1 MSRSA
6 PALSP
11 LLLALAAAPAFPQ
24 AAATP
29 EGMQH
34 RHNDPMAYIASLD
47 DPERDGYQKPDE
59 VMKALALRPG
69 EVVADIGAG
78 SGYFALRFAR
88 AVGEAG
94 RVYAV
99 DISPDMVRHL
109 NRRLRDTGIR
119 NVFTVLADPDDPL
132 LPDASVDRFVI
143 VDTWHHVDEQA
154 KYLALLKRMLKPGG
168 QVVHIDFQKRELPI
182 GPPVAM
188 KIAREDLVKQM
199 EAAGFTLAAEHT
211 FLPYQ
216 YFLVFTAGARGALSP
231 PEHWSRDLLAVAAGS
246 GSSRAIAAPG
256 SSSSLLPAW

>member
-6 PALSP
+6 PALSL

-24 AAATP
+24 AAASP
-29 EGMQH
+29 ERMQH

-47 DPERDGYQKPDE
+47 DPKRDAYQKPDE

-109 NRRLRDTGIR
+109 NRRLRDVGIR

-143 VDTWHHVDEQA
+143 VDTWHHVDDQA
-154 KYLALLKRMLKPGG
+154 KYMALMKRMLKPGG

-182 GPPVAM
+182 GPPVGM

-199 EAAGFTLAAEHT
+199 EAAGFTLATEHT

-216 YFLVFTAGARGALSP
+216 YFLIFTAGARGALGP
-231 PEHWSRDLLAVAAGS
+231 PEDQSRDLLGVAAGA
-246 GSSRAIAAPG
+246 GSSRTLASPG
-256 SSSSLLPAW
+256 SSSSLLPTW